1 MGMELIAY
9 VKNKDGQPIEF
20 DNHGSECLNG
30 VFIDFWGSSGWL
42 TRALHHLQEP
52 QRLSKTD
59 IVALLKDAE
68 DDARK
73 LGKRVM
79 RLEMALNG
87 AEADDIGCV
96 MEMLEEA
103 EEELAHI
110 EATVKVLW
118 YWETLASNAEIWV
131 VLSY

>member
-1 MGMELIAY
+1 MGMELVAY
-9 VKNKDGQPIEF
+9 VKNKDGEPLKF
-20 DNHGSECLNG
+20 NDFGSDAING
-30 VFIDFWGSSGWL
+30 VFIDFWGGSGWL
-42 TRALHHLQEP
+42 TRALHHLTEP
-52 QRLSKTD
+52 KHLTKAEVVELR
-59 IVALLKDAE
+59 KDAE
-68 DDARK
+68 IDMKK
-73 LGKRVM
+73 LGKRVT

-103 EEELAHI
+103 EEDLAHL

-118 YWETLASNAEIWV
+118 YWETLADNAELWV